1 MEDNKNIDINPEVRD
16 EDLDQVT
23 GGVILRGKPPVTPPD
38 RETPISDG
46 EPSSQPRR

>member
-1 MEDNKNIDINPEVRD
+1 MEDNKNIDMNPEVRD

-23 GGVILRGKPPVTPPD
+23 GGVILPGKPPVNPD